1 MLYMRMSSYWTVV
14 RECGKV
20 DWLIARPVLINSAWL
35 SFHREQGWSQ
45 AYFPSCEVCGMQW
58 ILLRMMG
65 EVSLAFLPSLN
76 AFFGRSLEKLWHWW
90 VYKEWWVKSSL
101 LRLEKAWLA
110 ILPYEVNSK
119 WGRER
124 FWRLSTH
131 SGEVPAKEG
140 FVGFPSQPVFGAKY
154 DMSGGFVILWLS
166 KALQ

>member
-1 MLYMRMSSYWTVV
+1 M
-14 RECGKV
+14 
-20 DWLIARPVLINSAWL
+20 LINSAWL

-101 LRLEKAWLA
+101 LCRSILSKGRLEKAWLA

-119 WGRER
+119 WGRGR

-131 SGEVPAKEG
+131 SGEVPASVWQRKDLLV
-140 FVGFPSQPVFGAKY
+140 FLPSQCLVQSMICLVVLWSCDWVRLYNKRVF
-154 DMSGGFVILWLS
+154 
-166 KALQ
+166 